1 MKKQLTQSL
10 RIFAILVLITGVAY
24 PLVVTL
30 FAQLVFFDKAN
41 GSLIYQNGKVVG
53 SRLVGQSF
61 TDQSY
66 FWGRPSSGGYN
77 PTLSGGSNLG
87 PTSAK
92 LDSLVRTRR
101 GEFIRAN
108 GLESSATVPSEMLCA
123 SGSGLDPHISL
134 ESALLQLNRVAKARS
149 LETSDRERLLHL
161 IYKLSR
167 PADLAVGK
175 LRYVN
180 VLELNLEI
188 NRMR

>member
-66 FWGRPSSGGYN
+66 FWGRPSSGDYN

-108 GLESSATVPSEMLCA
+108 GLDSSATVPSEMLCA

-149 LETSDRERLLHL
+149 LETADRERLLHL

>member
-66 FWGRPSSGGYN
+66 FWGRPSPGGYN

-108 GLESSATVPSEMLCA
+108 GLDSSATVPSEMLCA

-149 LETSDRERLLHL
+149 LETADRERLLHL